1 MNIRKIMGA
10 DAGSLRFLTAS
21 EAPCF
26 AMLSFVLGLIIVA
39 WFSKSDFS
47 SFFTADLSPEHN
59 LILLA
64 IIGLAGIVLAIIF
77 GFYPARKVVSYP
89 PVMALSGSFAQ
100 SKQSAALRNA
110 LIIIQFTAA
119 IVLICVSGFIKLQH
133 DYMTNQSWGFEKD
146 HVLYLPFINADMS
159 KTYETEIRQNPAIEG
174 VTLSNSIP
182 GTVNQRWGATV
193 DNRDV
198 SFAVWLV
205 RPDFL
210 DFFGINVISGRDFIT
225 DDEGKMRVVCNEA
238 FMKKFDFEKIEGAKM
253 DSRGFEFVGVV
264 KDVNFESLHTAI
276 NPLCI
281 ITADMDKNAKEIFIR
296 ISSENRR
303 QTLDFLKEKW
313 EKLTDEPF
321 NPIFLDD
328 HINGLYKSENTLARL
343 ISVFGLIAVIIAVM
357 GVYGLIT
364 FNARYRAREIA
375 IRKVNGSSV
384 SEIMLLLNRGML
396 AQLAVAY
403 IVAVPLI
410 YVIVSRWLS
419 GFAYKTPI
427 YWWVF
432 AAGGAVVLA
441 VTAATVAWQSGR
453 AARRNPVRA
462 LNRE

>member
-26 AMLSFVLGLIIVA
+26 AMLSFVLGLIIIA

-47 SFFTADLSPEHN
+47 SFFSADLSTEHN
-59 LILLA
+59 IILLA
-64 IIGLAGIVLAIIF
+64 TIGLAGIIFAILF
-77 GFYPARKVVSYP
+77 GLYPARKVVSYP
-89 PVMALSGSFAQ
+89 PAMALSGSFAQ

-159 KTYETEIRQNPAIEG
+159 KIYETEIRQNPAIES

-182 GTVNQRWGATV
+182 GTVNQRWGTKV

-210 DFFGINVISGRDFIT
+210 DFFGINVISGRDFIP

-253 DSRGFEFVGVV
+253 VSRGFEFVGATRSGIHSCSAADICYC
-264 KDVNFESLHTAI
+264 K
-276 NPLCI
+276 PL
-281 ITADMDKNAKEIFIR
+281 
-296 ISSENRR
+296 
-303 QTLDFLKEKW
+303 
-313 EKLTDEPF
+313 
-321 NPIFLDD
+321 
-328 HINGLYKSENTLARL
+328 
-343 ISVFGLIAVIIAVM
+343 
-357 GVYGLIT
+357 
-364 FNARYRAREIA
+364 A
-375 IRKVNGSSV
+375 IRFCLQNADVLVGFRSRRCGSARSNG
-384 SEIMLLLNRGML
+384 GYCG
-396 AQLAVAY
+396 LAV
-403 IVAVPLI
+403 
-410 YVIVSRWLS
+410 
-419 GFAYKTPI
+419 GQ
-427 YWWVF
+427 
-432 AAGGAVVLA
+432 GGATESGKGVEQGITLTQPPQTPFPPPPKSDA
-441 VTAATVAWQSGR
+441 AIFRRATALCSAKR
-453 AARRNPVRA
+453 
-462 LNRE
+462 